1 MKTNNEVQF
10 SRSVAAVQSKPQA
23 GHTLAEVMVSVA
35 VIGFMLVSLYAGFS
49 SGFAL
54 VRLARENLRATQILA
69 ERMEVLRLVR
79 WSDLT
84 NGGFIPLTFKAPFYA
99 ATGSNATQGNF
110 VYSGKVAITNSPLAS
125 TGETYS
131 NNLKMIQIELTWTN
145 GNIMRKREMI
155 TFVSQV
161 GLQNYVYGLTGSPSS
176 GGNSSPATSRL
187 SGKNNDN

>member
-10 SRSVAAVQSKPQA
+10 SRSVAAVKSKPQQ

-69 ERMEVLRLVR
+69 ERMEVLRLVK
-79 WSDLT
+79 WSDLQKP
-84 NGGFIPLTFKAPFYA
+84 GFIPLTFTAPFYA
-99 ATGSNATQGNF
+99 NNGSQGNF
-110 VYSGKVAITNSPLAS
+110 VYSGKVTISSNSPLAA

-131 NNLKMIQIELTWTN
+131 NNMKMIQIELTWTN
-145 GNIMRKREMI
+145 GNIMRKREMT

-161 GLQNYVYGLTGSPSS
+161 GLQNYIYGLGSQPSTSHSS
-176 GGNSSPATSRL
+176 GH
-187 SGKNNDN
+187 NNDN